1 MLIKMLKIINVS
13 AITKLLNKI
22 FSESSLYV
30 TEISFCFVQRK
41 ITLKMKTK
49 KNFLCDHKK
58 VLKSESIF
66 SFQFKDL
73 SNSESKIKENKLVPV
88 SRRPPPNASK
98 RL

>member
-1 MLIKMLKIINVS
+1 
-13 AITKLLNKI
+13 
-22 FSESSLYV
+22 
-30 TEISFCFVQRK
+30 
-41 ITLKMKTK
+41 MKTK

-88 SRRPPPNASK
+88 SRRPPQRDFSEVMAFLINKPE
-98 RL
+98 